1 MAPKSDVSEE
11 RKHQILEAAKQAF
24 SKRGIHKTRMSDI
37 AESSG
42 LSKGALYWY
51 FDSKDAIILALL
63 DKVFEPEIQE
73 LEALLDDPCSTEEKL
88 MKYAER
94 SGQDIIDM
102 LRWMPLVYD
111 FFALAF
117 RQQAIKEAITQYYRK
132 NLNLLESLIQ
142 QGVASGEFET
152 DSPVDAAITM
162 GSVIEGTV
170 MLWLYDPESIDI
182 IQHIKSNI
190 RLLLNGLRARA

>member
-11 RKHQILEAAKQAF
+11 RKSQILEAAKQAF
-24 SKRGIHKTRMSDI
+24 SKQGIHKTRMSDI

-73 LEALLDDPCSTEEKL
+73 MEALLEDPRTAEEKL
-88 MKYAER
+88 LTYAER
-94 SGQDIIDM
+94 GGQDIINM
-102 LRWMPLVYD
+102 LKWMPLIYD

-117 RQQAIKEAITQYYRK
+117 RQKKIKEYISHYYKK
-132 NLNLLESLIQ
+132 NLALLEILIQ
-142 QGVASGEFET
+142 QGIDSGEFKANN
-152 DSPVDAAITM
+152 PQDAAITI
-162 GSVIEGTV
+162 GSIIEGTV
-170 MLWLYDPESIDI
+170 MLWMYDPESIDI
-182 IQHIKSNI
+182 VQHIKSNI
-190 RLLLNGLRARA
+190 QLLLNGLRS

>member
-11 RKHQILEAAKQAF
+11 RRHQILEAAKLVF
-24 SKRGIHKTRMSDI
+24 SKHGIHKTRMSDI

-51 FDSKDAIILALL
+51 FDSKDAIILSLL

-73 LEALLDDPCSTEEKL
+73 LEALLDDPHSAEERL
-88 MKYAER
+88 MLYAER
-94 SGQDIIDM
+94 GGQDIIDM
-102 LRWMPLVYD
+102 LKWMPLIYD

-117 RQQAIKEAITQYYRK
+117 RQPAIKESITRYYRR
-132 NLNLLESLIQ
+132 NLSLLETLIR
-142 QGVASGEFET
+142 QGIESSEFKT
-152 DSPVDAAITM
+152 DSPLDAAITI
-162 GSVIEGTV
+162 GSIIEGTV

-182 IQHIKSNI
+182 IQHIKSNT
-190 RLLLNGLRARA
+190 RLLLDGLRA